1 IGWRELDGKANA
13 AWHADRLLVEFAGG
27 RPRHKS
33 NANPAASTGQRM
45 GQECARPPPSGPRGV
60 RRGSGAPERR
70 LRSPRA
76 SLQLRGDAARTSRA
90 WGEDAEASRRPA
102 PADRGL
108 RWPLAGDRTL
118 RLEEPLP
125 VRLHPRHVVAL
136 EDGRGLVLAVEP
148 AAELAGLPRRTH

>member
-1 IGWRELDGKANA
+1 HGGLLRHPTRRHVEEPPPHPLEAALDSRPRLEPRRIEAIGWRELDGKANA

-90 WGEDAEASRRPA
+90 WGE
-102 PADRGL
+102 
-108 RWPLAGDRTL
+108 
-118 RLEEPLP
+118 
-125 VRLHPRHVVAL
+125 
-136 EDGRGLVLAVEP
+136 
-148 AAELAGLPRRTH
+148 